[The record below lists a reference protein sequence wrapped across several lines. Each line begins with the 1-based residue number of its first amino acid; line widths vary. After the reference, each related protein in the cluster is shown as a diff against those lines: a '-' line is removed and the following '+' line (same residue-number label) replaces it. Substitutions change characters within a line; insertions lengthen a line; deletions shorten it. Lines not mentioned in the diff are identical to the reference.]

1 MRRLDH
7 TPLLDLRTPLAL
19 IPDVWRLT
27 IEPHITR
34 PAKDQPGAGC
44 WLWDRTRTKCSVSN
58 TGEPVVYV
66 RDPDAP
72 RGRTTTL
79 VKFIV
84 AKLYWPDYRRDRH
97 WVYHECGNINC
108 LAPHHLLV
116 TPDAPSQ
123 INLKEIVKKKRISI
137 RDYQKSLLRREEEA
151 ALRDGVEGEN
161 QQ

>member
-1 MRRLDH
+1 MRRLQH
-7 TPLLDLRTPLAL
+7 TPLLDLRTPLSL

-34 PAKDQPGAGC
+34 PPKGHEAAGC
-44 WLWDRTRTKCSVSN
+44 WLWDPMRTKCSVSN
-58 TGEPVVYV
+58 SGEPVVYV

-84 AKLYWPDYRRDRH
+84 AGLFWPGYRRDRH
-97 WVYHECGNINC
+97 WVYHECGNVNC

-116 TPDAPSQ
+116 SPDAPSQ
-123 INLKEIVKKKRISI
+123 INLETIVKKKRISI
-137 RDYQKSLLRREEEA
+137 RDYQKERLRREEEA
-151 ALRDGVEGEN
+151 ALRGDVEGEN
-161 QQ
+161 P